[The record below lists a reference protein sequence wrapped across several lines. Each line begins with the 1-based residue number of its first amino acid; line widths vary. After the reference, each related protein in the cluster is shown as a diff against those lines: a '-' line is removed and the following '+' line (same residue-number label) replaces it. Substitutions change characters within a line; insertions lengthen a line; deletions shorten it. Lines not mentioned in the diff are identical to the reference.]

1 MTARRILLWRHGRTA
16 WNLQRRFQGQADPPL
31 DDVGMQQARAAAA
44 MLASF
49 APFTIVSSD
58 LRRASGTAVA
68 LAELLGQPVTL
79 DPRLRERSLGH
90 WEGLTR
96 DEVGRLY
103 PDELADWLAGREDCQ
118 PDSEPRSEVA
128 SRALAALTDTVGDTA
143 VLVTHSAT
151 AIALTGELLRLPRA
165 LWRGVGPLANCHWS
179 ELVCDDHGWR
189 LRAHNV
195 GPAGPVI
202 PVPIGVELAEEMPP
216 DAEALDAGPPGNALG
231 DTVGAPSAVDAGADA
246 P

>member
-1 MTARRILLWRHGRTA
+1 VTARRILLWRHGRTA

-31 DDVGMQQARAAAA
+31 DDVGLAQAREAAA
-44 MLASF
+44 MLAAF
-49 APFTIVSSD
+49 APVAIVSSD
-58 LRRASGTAVA
+58 LKRASETAA
-68 LAELLGQPVTL
+68 PLAGLLGLPVTL

-103 PDELADWLAGREDCQ
+103 PDELAAWLAGQEDCQ
-118 PDSEPRSEVA
+118 PDSEPRVEVA
-128 SRALAALTDTVGDTA
+128 NRALAALTDTVGETV

-151 AIALTGELLRLPRA
+151 AIALTGELLRLPRP

-179 ELVCDDHGWR
+179 ELRLDDHGWR

-195 GPAGPVI
+195 GPAGQVV
-202 PVPIGVELAEEMPP
+202 PVPVADRLAEEMPP
-216 DAEALDAGPPGNALG
+216 DAEALDAGPPAESIG
-231 DTVGAPSAVDAGADA
+231 SAVDAG

>member
-1 MTARRILLWRHGRTA
+1 VTARRILLWRHGRTP
-16 WNLQRRFQGQADPPL
+16 WNLQRRFQGQSDPPL
-31 DDVGMQQARAAAA
+31 DDVGLAQASAAAA
-44 MLASF
+44 MLATF
-49 APFTIVSSD
+49 APVAVVSSD
-58 LRRASGTAVA
+58 LVRASQTAEQ
-68 LAELLGQPVTL
+68 LAELLGLPVTL

-103 PDELADWLAGREDCQ
+103 PAELAAWLAGQEDCQ
-118 PDSEPRSEVA
+118 PGSEPRVEVA
-128 SRALAALTDTVGDTA
+128 RRALAALADTVGETV

-151 AIALTGELLRLPRA
+151 AIALTGELLRLPLP

-179 ELVCDDHGWR
+179 ELRADDHGWR

-195 GPAGPVI
+195 GPAGQVV
-202 PVPIGVELAEEMPP
+202 PVPIAERLAEEVPP
-216 DAEALDAGPPGNALG
+216 DVEALDAGPPGDG
-231 DTVGAPSAVDAGADA
+231 VGRRPPVEAGPAG